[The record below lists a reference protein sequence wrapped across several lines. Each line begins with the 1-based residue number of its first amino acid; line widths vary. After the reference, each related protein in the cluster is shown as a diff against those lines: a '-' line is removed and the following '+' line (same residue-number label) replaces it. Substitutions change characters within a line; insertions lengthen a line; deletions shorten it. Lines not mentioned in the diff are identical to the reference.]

1 MFYNRK
7 SKRVLSGVII
17 GILIFSMVAGVV
29 AAFV

>member
-29 AAFV
+29 ASFV